1 MIPTLLHDIRLA
13 ARGFRSSPGFAVA
26 AVLSI
31 GIGIG
36 ANTAIFSVAR
46 ALLLQPLPYQDA
58 DRLVILWNTSPGV
71 GITEDWF
78 STAQYFDIRSTT
90 QTLEEVA
97 IAIGG
102 NANLTGSGEPE
113 RVGLI
118 RVSPNLLSMF
128 GARPERGRLL
138 IDADGV
144 PGTTGRVVLG
154 YATWMRRFGGAED
167 VIGKTITLDG
177 RPFEIVGVLPS
188 TFDLPREV
196 MPTLGGAE
204 TAEVVVPLALAADA
218 AQVRNAEDY
227 NIIGKLKRGVSVDR
241 ARAEMNLLTARL
253 RREHPDFYP
262 PNGGLTFAV
271 LPLHEQVV
279 GGVRRS
285 VIVLVGAVTFVLL
298 IACAN
303 VANLLLSRGL
313 ARQKEIAVRAALG
326 ASRSRIARQLL
337 TESALLAAGGGAV
350 GLLLALFG
358 LQVMRSF
365 GPGSVPRLGEIQ
377 ISAGVLAF
385 TIVVSLLS
393 GILFGLGPAWRLRQL
408 NLQEALRDAGR
419 GSTGTSAVWSR
430 GHHTRRLLVIGELTL
445 SVVLLIAAGLLLRS
459 FARLQDVPPGFN
471 PANVLTLELTMTGR
485 KYVDSAAVL
494 NTYKRLR
501 EQLEAIP
508 GVSATGAITS
518 LPLSQMMAW
527 GPIIVEGRTPAAG
540 EKFINADIRNVS
552 GNYFEAMQIPVIRG
566 RLFSEHDTAAAP
578 RVVIVDEQMA
588 AQLWPNEDA
597 IGKRIRTGGFDA
609 TPDTP
614 WMTVVGVVGRVKQD
628 ALDSEPRIAFYRAH
642 AQYPS
647 RAMTVVIRSET
658 DPATLTTV
666 VRRVLRDLD
675 PDLPMYR
682 VRTMEQRVGESL
694 ARRRFVLLLLA
705 GFAIVALVLATIGVY
720 GVMAYLVNQGIRE
733 IGIRIA
739 LGATRRAI
747 LALLIGHGMSI
758 ALVGI
763 ALGIV
768 AASVLGRFMRALLF
782 GVEPSDPLTF
792 VAIASLLG
800 AVTLVASYV
809 PARRAMRVDPLVSLK
824 TE

>member
-1 MIPTLLHDIRLA
+1 
-13 ARGFRSSPGFAVA
+13 
-26 AVLSI
+26 
-31 GIGIG
+31 
-36 ANTAIFSVAR
+36 
-46 ALLLQPLPYQDA
+46 
-58 DRLVILWNTSPGV
+58 
-71 GITEDWF
+71 
-78 STAQYFDIRSTT
+78 
-90 QTLEEVA
+90 
-97 IAIGG
+97 
-102 NANLTGSGEPE
+102 
-113 RVGLI
+113 
-118 RVSPNLLSMF
+118 
-128 GARPERGRLL
+128 
-138 IDADGV
+138 
-144 PGTTGRVVLG
+144 
-154 YATWMRRFGGAED
+154 
-167 VIGKTITLDG
+167 
-177 RPFEIVGVLPS
+177 
-188 TFDLPREV
+188 
-196 MPTLGGAE
+196 
-204 TAEVVVPLALAADA
+204 
-218 AQVRNAEDY
+218 
-227 NIIGKLKRGVSVDR
+227 
-241 ARAEMNLLTARL
+241 L

-358 LQVMRSF
+358 LQVIRSF

-419 GSTGTSAVWSR
+419 GSAGTSAVWSR
-430 GHHTRRLLVIGELTL
+430 GHYTRRLLVIGELTL

-485 KYVDSAAVL
+485 KYADSAAVL

-552 GNYFEAMQIPVIRG
+552 GNYFEAMQIPLIRG

-614 WMTVVGVVGRVKQD
+614 WMTFVGVVGRVKQD

-720 GVMAYLVNQGIRE
+720 GVTAYLVNQGTRE

-747 LALLIGHGMSI
+747 LALLIGQGMSN

-800 AVTLVASYV
+800 AVALVASYL